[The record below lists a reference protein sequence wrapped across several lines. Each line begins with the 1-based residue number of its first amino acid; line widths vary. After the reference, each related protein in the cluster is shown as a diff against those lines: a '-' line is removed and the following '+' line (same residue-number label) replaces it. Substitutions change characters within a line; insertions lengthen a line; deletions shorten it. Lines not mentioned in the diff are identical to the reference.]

1 MLTPRRINR
10 EALITSHKQLVDYL
24 AAGARPAAEWG
35 IGAEMEKLVLDAQTG
50 AAAEFS
56 RIEALLNAL
65 AGQDVFRTDAR
76 GGTTTVR
83 NEIPWPGIDRVMLV
97 DTPGLGE
104 VDGAEHAE
112 VSAEA
117 ARDADLVLLVV
128 EARFR
133 PTVNGCCA

>member
-10 EALITSHKQLVDYL
+10 EALITSRKQLVDYL

-65 AGQDVFRTDAR
+65 
-76 GGTTTVR
+76 TVAL
-83 NEIPWPGIDRVMLV
+83 PPKKPL
-97 DTPGLGE
+97 DT
-104 VDGAEHAE
+104 
-112 VSAEA
+112 S
-117 ARDADLVLLVV
+117 
-128 EARFR
+128 
-133 PTVNGCCA
+133 